1 MNRIN
6 SYHKRAII
14 NYTRCKTIYFNFQ
27 NTITYLLY
35 QKAIGEV
42 NNWCAIKE
50 TIRKGYK
57 RVME

>member
-6 SYHKRAII
+6 HYCKKAIA
-14 NYTRCKTIYFNFQ
+14 NYTRCKGIYFNFQ

-35 QKAIGEV
+35 QKAIKEADIG
-42 NNWCAIKE
+42 CAIRD

-57 RVME
+57 RVVE